1 MMGGSAMVTIPHRDG
16 VDFPEGNVCFAPH
29 HSGKSLIHRQE
40 KRRLFE
46 GGWCMWSKGFFFSLV
61 PGQSETRLCNRKW
74 ADMIPGHVA
83 AAMSKQ
89 HP

>member
-1 MMGGSAMVTIPHRDG
+1 MEQG
-16 VDFPEGNVCFAPH
+16 V
-29 HSGKSLIHRQE
+29 
-40 KRRLFE
+40 
-46 GGWCMWSKGFFFSLV
+46 FFSLV